1 MNVPLLDL
9 KPQYN
14 QIRAEVEPVLREICE
29 SQIFIL
35 GPKVTECEAAVA
47 AYCGAA
53 HGVGMSSGSDALLV
67 ALMAE
72 GIGPGDEVITTP
84 YTFFA
89 TVGAIVRV
97 GARPVFVD
105 IDAETY
111 NLDATKLA
119 AAITPRTKAIMP
131 VHLYG
136 QMADM
141 DAIMAVARAK
151 GLIVIEDACQAIGA
165 EWNGKRAGSIG
176 DYGCFRFSL
185 PRISARLAMAGCLR
199 CKMMPRRIRPE
210 FCGIMARSRS
220 ITTISWAAISGWMP
234 CRRP

>member
-84 YTFFA
+84 MSFVA
-89 TVGAIVRV
+89 TANTVLYCGAKLVL
-97 GARPVFVD
+97 VD
-105 IDAETY
+105 VDADTGNID
-111 NLDATKLA
+111 LA
-119 AAITPRTKAIMP
+119 KVKAAITPRTRAILP

-136 QMADM
+136 QMVDM
-141 DAIMAVARAK
+141 KALSALVAGTNIHILEDCAHAV
-151 GLIVIEDACQAIGA
+151 
-165 EWNGKRAGSIG
+165 
-176 DYGCFRFSL
+176 
-185 PRISARLAMAGCLR
+185 
-199 CKMMPRRIRPE
+199 
-210 FCGIMARSRS
+210 
-220 ITTISWAAISGWMP
+220 
-234 CRRP
+234 

>member
-84 YTFFA
+84 YT
-89 TVGAIVRV
+89 
-97 GARPVFVD
+97 
-105 IDAETY
+105 
-111 NLDATKLA
+111 
-119 AAITPRTKAIMP
+119 
-131 VHLYG
+131 
-136 QMADM
+136 
-141 DAIMAVARAK
+141 
-151 GLIVIEDACQAIGA
+151 
-165 EWNGKRAGSIG
+165 
-176 DYGCFRFSL
+176 
-185 PRISARLAMAGCLR
+185 
-199 CKMMPRRIRPE
+199 
-210 FCGIMARSRS
+210 
-220 ITTISWAAISGWMP
+220 
-234 CRRP
+234 

>member
-105 IDAETY
+105 IDA
-111 NLDATKLA
+111 L
-119 AAITPRTKAIMP
+119 
-131 VHLYG
+131 
-136 QMADM
+136 
-141 DAIMAVARAK
+141 
-151 GLIVIEDACQAIGA
+151 EDTCWQH
-165 EWNGKRAGSIG
+165 
-176 DYGCFRFSL
+176 
-185 PRISARLAMAGCLR
+185 
-199 CKMMPRRIRPE
+199 
-210 FCGIMARSRS
+210 
-220 ITTISWAAISGWMP
+220 
-234 CRRP
+234 